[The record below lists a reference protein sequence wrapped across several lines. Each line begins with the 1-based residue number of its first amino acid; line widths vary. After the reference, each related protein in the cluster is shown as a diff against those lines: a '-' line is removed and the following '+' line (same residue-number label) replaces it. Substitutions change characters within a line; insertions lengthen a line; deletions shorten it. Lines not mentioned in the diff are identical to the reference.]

1 MSELLTV
8 AQVAALLQ
16 VSPDT
21 VMRRFSGVN
30 GVVDIGTAETP
41 KRRRYR
47 VLRIPR
53 TVVERWVLEHG
64 GRIAVS
70 AFDIPAPTAKAKSG
84 IPKPQP
90 KQIPQEDDLMRDLA
104 TVANQHGRDARRRLE
119 RIARRARAMTFV
131 PEDQWDYMV
140 WVDEDDDG

>member
-1 MSELLTV
+1 MGETMSELLTV
-8 AQVAALLQ
+8 AQVASLLQ

-21 VMRRFSGVN
+21 VMRRFARVK

-64 GRIAVS
+64 GRITVDLPQS
-70 AFDIPAPTAKAKSG
+70 TPKAKSNSK
-84 IPKPQP
+84 PKPQAN
-90 KQIPQEDDLMRDLA
+90 ENDLIRDLA
-104 TVANQHGRDARRRLE
+104 MVANQHGLAARKTLE

-131 PEDQWDYMV
+131 PVDQWQDVV
-140 WVDEDDDG
+140 WLDEDEDD

>member
-16 VSPDT
+16 VSSDT
-21 VMRRFSGVN
+21 VMRRFARVK

-41 KRRRYR
+41 KKRRYR

-64 GRIAVS
+64 GRIAV
-70 AFDIPAPTAKAKSG
+70 DIPTPTAKAKSG
-84 IPKPQP
+84 KPT
-90 KQIPQEDDLMRDLA
+90 PQTAGDDIIRDLA
-104 TVANQHGRDARRRLE
+104 VVAHQHGHDAHKTLE
-119 RIARRARAMTFV
+119 RIARRIKTMTFV
-131 PEDQWDYMV
+131 PADQWLDMV
-140 WVDEDDDG
+140 WLDEEDD

>member
-21 VMRRFSGVN
+21 VMRRFARVK

-41 KRRRYR
+41 QRRRYR

-64 GRIAVS
+64 GRIAV
-70 AFDIPAPTAKAKSG
+70 DIPTTAKAKSSVNALKSG
-84 IPKPQP
+84 NPKP
-90 KQIPQEDDLMRDLA
+90 KELSEDEIMRDLA
-104 TVANQHGRDARRRLE
+104 VLSNQHGQDARKTLE

-131 PEDQWDYMV
+131 PADRWADMV
-140 WVDEDDDG
+140 WMDEEDD

>member
-1 MSELLTV
+1 MPELLTV

-16 VSPDT
+16 ISSDT
-21 VMRRFSGVN
+21 VMRRFARVK

-64 GRIAVS
+64 GRIAV
-70 AFDIPAPTAKAKSG
+70 DIPTPTAKAKSSVKSG
-84 IPKPQP
+84 KLQTAGDELIH
-90 KQIPQEDDLMRDLA
+90 DLA
-104 TVANQHGRDARRRLE
+104 VVAHQHGHDAHKTLE
-119 RIARRARAMTFV
+119 RIARRIKTMTFV
-131 PEDQWDYMV
+131 PADQWDDMV
-140 WVDEDDDG
+140 WLDEEDD

>member
-16 VSPDT
+16 VSSDT
-21 VMRRFSGVN
+21 VMRRFARVK

-64 GRIAVS
+64 GRIAV
-70 AFDIPAPTAKAKSG
+70 DISTPTAKAKSSVKSG
-84 IPKPQP
+84 NSTPQTAGDEL
-90 KQIPQEDDLMRDLA
+90 IRDLA
-104 TVANQHGRDARRRLE
+104 VVAHQHGHDAHKTLE
-119 RIARRARAMTFV
+119 RIARRIKTMTFV
-131 PEDQWDYMV
+131 PADQWNDMV
-140 WVDEDDDG
+140 WLDEED

>member
-21 VMRRFSGVN
+21 VMRRFARVK

-64 GRIAVS
+64 GRITV
-70 AFDIPAPTAKAKSG
+70 DVPTPPTPKPKSVRTKSQ
-84 IPKPQP
+84 PKPQD
-90 KQIPQEDDLMRDLA
+90 EDDIIRDLA
-104 TVANQHGRDARRRLE
+104 VVANQHGQDARKTLE
-119 RIARRARAMTFV
+119 RIARRAKAMTFV
-131 PEDQWDYMV
+131 PVEQWQDIV
-140 WVDEDDDG
+140 WLDEDENDES

>member
-21 VMRRFSGVN
+21 VMRRFARVTGVIDL
-30 GVVDIGTAETP
+30 GSKETP
-41 KRRRYR
+41 KKRRYR

-53 TVVERWVLEHG
+53 AVVEKWAITHG
-64 GRIAVS
+64 GRIAV
-70 AFDIPAPTAKAKSG
+70 DIPPPTTKRPKTKLDN
-84 IPKPQP
+84 PKPTP
-90 KQIPQEDDLMRDLA
+90 PTEDDLMRDLA
-104 TVANQHGRDARRRLE
+104 TVANQHGQDARRTLE

-131 PEDQWDYMV
+131 PENQWDDMV
-140 WVDEDDDG
+140 WVDEEDD